1 MPPRTRTR
9 TLGLLAAASIAW
21 SAPVVAQDE
30 ATTRHQVAGMVIE
43 VHPTR
48 EQMTV
53 SHEDIEGV
61 MPAMTMP
68 FEVRD
73 SKELDG
79 VHPGARITFTLV
91 MGPDSSH
98 AEGVR
103 VLQYRT
109 AEQDPFTANR
119 LSVLSEMVTGQARGG
134 IAVGTAV
141 PDFRLIDH
149 TRRVVRLS
157 DLRGR
162 VVAVNFIYTS
172 CTQPQFCFRVANQFG
187 AQQRRFSTELED
199 DLVFLTITFDPVRDT
214 PEVLAAYARTALRAA
229 TDGWRF
235 LTGDPA
241 EVRRVCDTFGVD
253 YFLDEGFMNHTSR
266 TAVIDR
272 QGVLVANIEG
282 NQFTSRQL
290 GDLLQSVLR
299 R

>member
-1 MPPRTRTR
+1 MPRSR
-9 TLGLLAAASIAW
+9 TLGLLVAAACIVGGVPLA
-21 SAPVVAQDE
+21 AQE
-30 ATTRHQVAGMVIE
+30 PATARHDVTGLVIE

-48 EQMTV
+48 EQVVV

-68 FEVRD
+68 FEVLD
-73 SKELDG
+73 PKVLDG
-79 VHPGARITFTLV
+79 VQPGMRIAFTLV
-91 MGPDSSH
+91 MTPDSSH

-103 VLQYRT
+103 ILQYRT

-119 LSVLSEMVTGQARGG
+119 LSVLSEIITGQARGG

-141 PDFRLIDH
+141 PDFSLIDH
-149 TRRVVRLS
+149 KRRAVKLS

-162 VVAVNFIYTS
+162 VVAINFIYTS

-187 AQQRRFSTELED
+187 AQQRRFSAELGS

-214 PEVLAAYARTALRAA
+214 PEVLASYSRTALRAD
-229 TDGWRF
+229 TDAWHF

-253 YFLDEGFMNHTSR
+253 YFLDEGFMNHSSR

-272 QGVLVANIEG
+272 QGVLAANIEG